1 MILNI
6 QYKFIYE
13 IKKFIYLYLYYYRRF
28 YKMSLRKN
36 RVPLQGLSNF
46 RLTQNDWKVSMKNI
60 WNPIE

>member
-1 MILNI
+1 
-6 QYKFIYE
+6 
-13 IKKFIYLYLYYYRRF
+13 
-28 YKMSLRKN
+28 MSLRKN

>member
-46 RLTQNDWKVSMKNI
+46 RLT
-60 WNPIE
+60 